1 MESREPFQKK
11 RDSKEVSNE
20 GLKAKRVEVC
30 KVLSL
35 GSSYEI
41 AEVTQYSSR
50 WNWDLNVR
58 IRSWDVQRA
67 DSN

>member
-1 MESREPFQKK
+1 MEPFQGEIQ
-11 RDSKEVSNE
+11 RRISNE
-20 GLKAKRVEVC
+20 DLKVKRVKVC

-35 GSSYEI
+35 GSSYKI

>member
-1 MESREPFQKK
+1 MENREPFQ
-11 RDSKEVSNE
+11 REIQRRFQMRN
-20 GLKAKRVEVC
+20 LKAKRVEVC
-30 KVLSL
+30 KVISL

-58 IRSWDVQRA
+58 IQSWDVQRA

>member
-1 MESREPFQKK
+1 MESREPFQ
-11 RDSKEVSNE
+11 REIQRRILNE
-20 GLKAKRVEVC
+20 ELKAKRVEVC

-35 GSSYEI
+35 GSSYKI

-50 WNWDLNVR
+50 WNWDLIVR